1 VLYQASPLRMAQL
14 LLVHR
19 EPAFVTRDRIS
30 GGWIHRYRRGT
41 LVSPKPRGLPW
52 QLAEQ
57 KTMDIFFHRRTPQSG
72 DTVLEIGAEYGAD
85 TVFLSRLVGPEGR
98 VIAVEAHP
106 GSCSLLGRTV
116 ELNGLMNVE
125 VVNAAISDTN
135 GTTEISDGASV
146 SNRVVSDGSGVAVP
160 AMTID
165 RLVERFDVDRI
176 DLLKMNIEGSERQ
189 ALAGLAGS
197 QHLVRHAVISCHDFL
212 AETTGDEFFRT
223 SEVVDKALSSWGFT
237 IHRRSDDPRAWIRD
251 YRYAERRGSQN

>member
-1 VLYQASPLRMAQL
+1 
-14 LLVHR
+14 
-19 EPAFVTRDRIS
+19 
-30 GGWIHRYRRGT
+30 
-41 LVSPKPRGLPW
+41 
-52 QLAEQ
+52 
-57 KTMDIFFHRRTPQSG
+57 
-72 DTVLEIGAEYGAD
+72 
-85 TVFLSRLVGPEGR
+85 
-98 VIAVEAHP
+98 
-106 GSCSLLGRTV
+106 
-116 ELNGLMNVE
+116 LNGLMNVE